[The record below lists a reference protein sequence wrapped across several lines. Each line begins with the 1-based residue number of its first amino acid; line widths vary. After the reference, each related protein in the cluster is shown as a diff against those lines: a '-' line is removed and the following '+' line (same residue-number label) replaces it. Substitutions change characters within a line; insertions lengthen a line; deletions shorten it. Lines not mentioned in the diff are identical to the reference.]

1 MSAFASVFDSGDYLS
16 LLHLG
21 AYDAGVVERIGLIA
35 RECEDLPGEMRE
47 LLSAGWRPALVGC
60 LALFGRCSEELLD
73 LLWEAM
79 DQGSWVAPQMAVT
92 LWMLDPR
99 FGELARRR
107 LLEGCPPQ
115 REQRPITAEVHVIEG
130 PAGVRSLSA
139 KTRVSLMTVIAH
151 EQAGR
156 EWLLAN
162 VKRADALQ
170 DILVEDAWDGSARL
184 VSRWG
189 HALAACLE
197 RPGLEVHE
205 DVLLKLWPSEG
216 PAWLMAGEV
225 SAEFLEPLLR
235 AGVTELEWRPDER
248 GTVVVAEP
256 VGKVRF
262 NRPYDSLLLQHLE
275 RHSLEGCYRTPLGNL
290 RLHPGPPIRLKLES
304 ERGDRILLSRCR
316 LEEAEAEWL
325 IHGAAQD
332 GRLKSGPGA
341 ALLGLAGPELEYELM
356 ARLSQGSRELGQVIQ
371 TEAYQ
376 LGARGV
382 TGVLHV
388 VALDKPR
395 GCSRPEALGE
405 GLLAAL
411 RRCSGK
417 VAIASMGSG
426 GGGLDPARVAPI
438 LVGAAREALVFFRGT
453 ITFCLPN
460 DRDYQA
466 FSRALQATR

>member
-1 MSAFASVFDSGDYLS
+1 MSAFASIFESGDYLS
-16 LLHLG
+16 LLQLG
-21 AYDAGVVERIGLIA
+21 AQDAGVVERIGAIA
-35 RECEDLPGEMRE
+35 QECADLPAEMRE
-47 LLSAGWRPALVGC
+47 LLSQGWRPALVAC
-60 LALFGRCSEELLD
+60 VALFGSCSEPLLD
-73 LLWEAM
+73 LLWDAL

-107 LLEGCPPQ
+107 LLSGCPMRRQ
-115 REQRPITAEVHVIEG
+115 ERPITAEVHVIEG
-130 PAGVRSLSA
+130 PAGIRSLSA
-139 KTRVSLMTVIAH
+139 KTRVSLMTVLAH
-151 EQAGR
+151 DQAGR
-156 EWLLAN
+156 DWLLAN
-162 VKRADALQ
+162 LKKADALQ
-170 DILVEDAWDGSARL
+170 DILVEDAWDASPRL
-184 VSRWG
+184 VSGWG
-189 HALAACLE
+189 RGLAACLE
-197 RPGLEVHE
+197 KPGLAVDE
-205 DVLLKLWPSEG
+205 DVLLKLWPSEA
-216 PAWLMAGEV
+216 PAWLTAGEV

-262 NRPYDSLLLQHLE
+262 NRPYDSLLLQHLQ
-275 RHSLEGCYRTPLGNL
+275 RYLYEGCYRTPLGNL
-290 RLHPGPPIRLKLES
+290 RLHPGPPIRFKLES
-304 ERGDRILLSRCR
+304 ERGDRIVLSRRR
-316 LEEAEAEWL
+316 LEEAEADWL
-325 IHGAAQD
+325 IHGVAQD

-371 TEAYQ
+371 TEAYR
-376 LGARGV
+376 LGDLGV
-382 TGVLHV
+382 SGVLHV
-388 VALDKPR
+388 LALDRPR

-411 RRCSGK
+411 KRCGGR
-417 VAIASMGSG
+417 VAVASMGSG

-438 LVGAAREALVFFRGT
+438 LVVAARQALVFFRGT

-460 DRDYQA
+460 ERDYQA